1 MKRLLPYLGMG
12 HLKYIQQNL
21 SILAAAMKK
30 FFTCICLIFISLSC
44 YQVERNCI
52 PFHEGT
58 FEFTTIVNGSLKT
71 SIFER
76 NELYEI
82 EFFEGKIDTATIR
95 WVNDCEC
102 ILTKLSPTSNQ
113 DKRPIQIRIIS
124 TQGDDAYTFEYSL
137 VGDSKNKQ
145 KGTIQK
151 IK

>member
-1 MKRLLPYLGMG
+1 M
-12 HLKYIQQNL
+12 
-21 SILAAAMKK
+21 
-30 FFTCICLIFISLSC
+30 
-44 YQVERNCI
+44 ERNCR
-52 PFHEGT
+52 PFQQGD
-58 FEFTTIVNGSLKT
+58 FQFTQIINGEIKT
-71 SIFER
+71 SYFSR
-76 NELYEI
+76 DSLYEI
-82 EFFEGKIDTATIR
+82 ERYEGKIDTATIR
-95 WVNDCEC
+95 WVNNCEC